1 MAGQNVERR
10 EILRM
15 LSMAA
20 AAATF
25 PSFSKWSFACGH
37 LGMGNALAQI
47 KPAIYQPLFFTASE
61 YALIDRLAD
70 IIIPTDDTPG
80 ANEAGVA
87 EFIDVMTFRDADL
100 QHNFRTGLQWLDA
113 YSNQSQGTPFLT
125 LAPEKQVALLEP
137 LAYKKNFRAGEERGR
152 EFFDLIREYT
162 IMGFYTSEVGLKE
175 LDFPGLRFYDK
186 SPACPH
192 TGDPEHRHLPPPQF

>member
-25 PSFSKWSFACGH
+25 PGFSKWSFAGSS
-37 LGMGNALAQI
+37 LPGPLAQI
-47 KPAIYQPLFFTASE
+47 QPAGYQPLFFNPAE
-61 YALIDRLAD
+61 YALLERLAA

-80 ANEAGVA
+80 AAEAGVA
-87 EFIDVMTFRDADL
+87 EFIDVMTSRDPDL
-100 QHNFRTGLQWLDA
+100 QQNFRPGFKWLNA
-113 YSNQSQGTPFLT
+113 HSQKLAGKPFLELT
-125 LAPEKQVALLEP
+125 SEEQISILEP
-137 LAYKKNFRAGEERGR
+137 LAYRKKFRPGEERGR
-152 EFFDLIREYT
+152 SFFTLMREYT

-175 LDFPGLRFYDK
+175 LDFPGLRFYAE

-192 TGDPEHRHLPPPQF
+192 QDDPEHRHLPPPQF